1 MSLVKIWSYIWSF
14 TWSSRLYVSDY
25 KVVTVSNFILNYLG
39 FIFRQGGG
47 IGTGDIRKM
56 AYFEQSIDPQNL
68 VVQIQM
74 NCASLSLNL
83 FTVFNA
89 IHVHVCINNCTL

>member
-1 MSLVKIWSYIWSF
+1 MSG
-14 TWSSRLYVSDY
+14 Y
-25 KVVTVSNFILNYLG
+25 KVVSVSNFILNYLG

-68 VVQIQM
+68 VVHIQM
-74 NCASLSLNL
+74 NCASLSFNL
-83 FTVFNA
+83 FTV
-89 IHVHVCINNCTL
+89 IYGKHVCIIIIVHYNQKYVDL

>member
-1 MSLVKIWSYIWSF
+1 M
-14 TWSSRLYVSDY
+14 SDY
-25 KVVTVSNFILNYLG
+25 KVVSVSNFILNYLG

-68 VVQIQM
+68 VVHIQM
-74 NCASLSLNL
+74 NWASLSIKL
-83 FTVFNA
+83 FTV
-89 IHVHVCINNCTL
+89 IYGKHVCINNCTL

>member
-1 MSLVKIWSYIWSF
+1 M
-14 TWSSRLYVSDY
+14 SDY
-25 KVVTVSNFILNYLG
+25 KVVSVSNFILNYLG

-68 VVQIQM
+68 VVHIQM
-74 NCASLSLNL
+74 NCASLSFNL
-83 FTVFNA
+83 FTV
-89 IHVHVCINNCTL
+89 IYGKHVCIIII